1 MHPIK
6 PCKPINELEQ
16 IVVDVPNRYHGM
28 DQIIIVREADT
39 GLHVIGN
46 GESHLP
52 IHHYGTA
59 GGAMCS
65 YRAAM
70 TVRGH
75 VLLRGAQVRP
85 EDYLKSWRSVVP
97 VSLSELEGR
106 YGIALF
112 ADLELDLTAERQTKW
127 GGYSEGISKLTSLDQ
142 FLEAYPIDAQGFV
155 SIQLDNLLSFSDLK
169 TFHANRARESGGNYE
184 PKSRITF
191 VAQQTIAVATTS
203 TPVANAN
210 TQSYQQAELI

>member
-6 PCKPINELEQ
+6 SSKIINELEQ
-16 IVVDVPNRYHGM
+16 IVVDVPNRHYGM

-46 GESHLP
+46 GESNLP

-59 GGAMCS
+59 AAAMCS
-65 YRAAM
+65 YRAAL

-75 VLLRGAQVRP
+75 VLLRGTRVRP
-85 EDYLKSWRSVVP
+85 EDYLKSWRAVAP
-97 VSLSELEGR
+97 VSLLELEAR

-112 ADLELDLTAERQTKW
+112 ADIELDLVAERQAKW
-127 GGYSEGISKLTSLDQ
+127 SGYSEGISKLKSFDQ
-142 FLEAYPIDAQGFV
+142 FLDAYPIDGQGFA
-155 SIQLDNLLSFSDLK
+155 SIQLDNLLSLSDLN

-191 VAQQTIAVATTS
+191 VAQQITAVAKTT